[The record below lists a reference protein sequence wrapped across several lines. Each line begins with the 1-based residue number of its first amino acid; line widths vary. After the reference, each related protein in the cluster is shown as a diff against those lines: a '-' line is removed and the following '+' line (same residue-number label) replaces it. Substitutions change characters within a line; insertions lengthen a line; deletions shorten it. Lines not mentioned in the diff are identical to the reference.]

1 MIEGWRCS
9 PHTGETEK
17 GVELFHVFPYN
28 QSNGTKLCERKY
40 IMEGYF
46 YDLASIGKQS
56 KIRLY
61 HMGLHVGKGRMY
73 RRNRILYKK

>member
-1 MIEGWRCS
+1 MIEGRIGS

-17 GVELFHVFPYN
+17 DVELFQVFHYN
-28 QSNGTKLCERKY
+28 QRNGTKLSERKS

-46 YDLASIGKQS
+46 YDIASIGKQS

-61 HMGLHVGKGRMY
+61 HMGLHVGKRGVY
-73 RRNRILYKK
+73 RRN